1 MGKLVSVEGL
11 SEVQET
17 RYQEPTVLL
26 VQHVGGEEDIAEVKD
41 AHTLQKATADA

>member
-1 MGKLVSVEGL
+1 MGKLVSVGGL

-26 VQHVGGEEDIAEVKD
+26 VQHVGGEEDIPEVKES
-41 AHTLQKATADA
+41 HTLQTADA

>member
-1 MGKLVSVEGL
+1 MESL

-41 AHTLQKATADA
+41 AHTADSNCRR